1 MINHKRKKSLLTVK
15 ESLGDSGRSSKSSSS
30 LGQTGARRHKKE
42 SVRRLLPDPATPSD
56 LPSLLGPAPAVMAD
70 QYGSFYLRLG
80 TVCECH
86 VPNIGRDDEMIFFTV
101 FGIGS
106 IIYVG
111 IEMGGLF
118 TLGLHSNK
126 LVTCGDAFNILRPS
140 LQILFIFMQM
150 HFIFLN
156 HKMNVFRRQLVSRLG
171 LVHLLVTNLCVW
183 VRALIIETVDE
194 VMVGDLERRTR
205 ESDNETNTGL
215 ESLQPEEG

>member
-1 MINHKRKKSLLTVK
+1 MLTVK
-15 ESLGDSGRSSKSSSS
+15 ESLGDSGRSSKSSNS
-30 LGQTGARRHKKE
+30 QRQKKE
-42 SVRRLLPDPATPSD
+42 SVRRLLPNHELATPSD
-56 LPSLLGPAPAVMAD
+56 LQDGSSLLGLSTSTSSD

-80 TVCECH
+80 TVRELFDTTLLTAL
-86 VPNIGRDDEMIFFTV
+86 RTLFTLLV

-126 LVTCGDAFNILRPS
+126 LVTCGDVFNILRPS
-140 LQILFIFMQM
+140 LQIIFIFMQM

-171 LVHLLVTNLCVW
+171 LMHLLVTNLCVW

-194 VMVGDLERRTR
+194 VMVGDLERQTR
-205 ESDNETNTGL
+205 ESDNETNIGLLGL
-215 ESLQPEEG
+215 EG

>member
-1 MINHKRKKSLLTVK
+1 MLTVK
-15 ESLGDSGRSSKSSSS
+15 ESLGDSGRSSKSSNS
-30 LGQTGARRHKKE
+30 QRQKKE
-42 SVRRLLPDPATPSD
+42 SVRRLLPNHELATPSD
-56 LPSLLGPAPAVMAD
+56 LQDGSSLLGLTPSTTND

-80 TVCECH
+80 TVRELFDTTLLTAL
-86 VPNIGRDDEMIFFTV
+86 RTLFTLLV

-126 LVTCGDAFNILRPS
+126 LVTCGDVFNILRPS
-140 LQILFIFMQM
+140 LQIIFIFMQM

-171 LVHLLVTNLCVW
+171 LMHLLVTNLCVW

-194 VMVGDLERRTR
+194 VMVGDLERQTR
-205 ESDNETNTGL
+205 ESDNETNISLLGL
-215 ESLQPEEG
+215 EG